1 MGDFAWVSFLR
12 LPSASG
18 GHVPDPKEPAR
29 RPQQP
34 VRHHRTLFLS
44 DVHLGTRGCKAELLL
59 DFLDHNTCDTLYLA
73 GDIIDG
79 WQLRRRG
86 HWTKAHT
93 AVVRAILAKAD
104 AGTKVVYI
112 PGNHDEFLRPYAG
125 RTAAGIQIMTEALH
139 VTADGRR
146 LLVLHGDRFDGVI
159 ATARWLAHL
168 GDAAYSLALMLN
180 DRLHAVRQA
189 LGLPYWSLSAPLKH
203 RVKAAVAYVS
213 HFEEAV
219 AVATLGVD
227 GVVCG
232 HIHQAEMRRIGKILY
247 CNDGDWV
254 ESCTALAED
263 ARGTLE
269 ILRWSPFP
277 NSAFAASALARA
289 GSQPARQ
296 AAPLP
301 V

>member
-1 MGDFAWVSFLR
+1 MGGFAWVSFLR
-12 LPSASG
+12 LPAASG
-18 GHVPDPKEPAR
+18 SSAFYPKKPAL
-29 RPQQP
+29 RPQRP
-34 VRHHRTLFLS
+34 VRHHRTIFLS
-44 DVHLGTRGCKAELLL
+44 DVHLGTRGCKAELLA
-59 DFLDHNTCDTLYLA
+59 DFLAHNTCDTLYLA

-79 WQLRRRG
+79 WRLKRHG
-86 HWTKAHT
+86 YWTEAQT

-104 AGTKVVYI
+104 DGTKVIYI
-112 PGNHDEFLRPYAG
+112 PGNHDEFLRPYVG
-125 RTAAGIQIMTEALH
+125 RTVAGIEIAAEAVH
-139 VTADGRR
+139 TTTDGRR

-159 ATARWLAHL
+159 ATARWLSHL

-189 LGLPYWSLSAPLKH
+189 FGLPYWSLSAPLKH

-213 HFEEAV
+213 RFEEAV
-219 AVATLGVD
+219 AAATLSLD
-227 GVVCG
+227 GIVCG

-269 ILRWSPFP
+269 ILRWAPS
-277 NSAFAASALARA
+277 FAASALARA

-296 AAPLP
+296 ATPLS